1 MTERRSGG
9 RAAGA
14 ASPILLHPVALDA
27 HCIDWLD
34 VPGLSAPTLPGHGDR
49 VRARPGLT
57 LDDMADE
64 VVGWTSGPLDVVGA
78 SLGGMVALHLALNHP
93 DRVRSLVLAC
103 TTARTD
109 TDTMEARAAATEERG
124 APRMVDDAMA
134 RWFTEEALQRTPAP
148 APLEYARRCLGRMD
162 TGALAD
168 TWRAVARHDVSA
180 RLGEIPVPTTCI
192 AGPRDV
198 STPSAVMAEVAAGL
212 PQARLVELDAPHM
225 AHLERPAEFS
235 EAVRSHLQWVEE
247 VLG

>member
-1 MTERRSGG
+1 MTERQPGG
-9 RAAGA
+9 GAAG
-14 ASPILLHPVALDA
+14 PILLHPVALDA

-34 VPGLSAPTLPGHGDR
+34 VPGLSAPTFPGHGS
-49 VRARPGLT
+49 RARARAGLT

-64 VVGWTSGPLDVVGA
+64 VVGWTSGPLDVIGA

-109 TDTMEARAAATEERG
+109 ADAMQARAKATEERG
-124 APRMVDDAMA
+124 AAGMVDDAMT
-134 RWFTEEALQRTPAP
+134 RWFTEEALRRTPAP
-148 APLEYARRCLGRMD
+148 APLEYARRCLGSID

-168 TWRAVARHDVSA
+168 TWRAVAGHDVFA
-180 RLGEIPVPTTCI
+180 RLGEIPVPSTCI
-192 AGPRDV
+192 AGTRDV
-198 STPSAVMAEVAAGL
+198 STPSAVMAELADGL
-212 PQARLVELDAPHM
+212 PQSRLVELDAPHM

-235 EAVRSHLQWVEE
+235 EAVRDHLRWVQE